1 MRYRTQSLKVDIKI
15 PRPHHRQKCNVFEK
29 KMYNNEKNI
38 ISSRCVKFF
47 KKTRSY
53 SRNDEDD
60 GKFLF

>member
-1 MRYRTQSLKVDIKI
+1 MK
-15 PRPHHRQKCNVFEK
+15 
-29 KMYNNEKNI
+29 KNI